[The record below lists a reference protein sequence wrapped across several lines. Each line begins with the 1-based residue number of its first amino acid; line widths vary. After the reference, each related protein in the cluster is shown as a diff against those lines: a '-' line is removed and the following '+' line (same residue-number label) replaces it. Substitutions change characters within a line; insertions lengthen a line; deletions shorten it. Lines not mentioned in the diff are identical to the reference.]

1 MTISGDKEKVL
12 ELVEK
17 LSDEG
22 VFAKAVNSCGVAFHS
37 PSLATVGPQLE
48 SCLKP
53 IIPSPKPRSKG
64 GFLETL
70 IDLPAWFL
78 CDV

>member
-17 LSDEG
+17 LTEEG

-48 SCLKP
+48 ACLKP
-53 IIPSPKPRSKG
+53 IIPAPKPRSKG

-70 IDLPAWFL
+70 IDLSVLFL
-78 CDV
+78 CG